1 MYVLWVFLIPDF
13 SFLCHSGN
21 SLIYI
26 NLSNFLHPFQRNRT
40 QKLLAFKRSTTT
52 SRQVSPWVTHP
63 LSTLTSKSTSTWWPT
78 NLKVLN
84 ALERVSNFFQL
95 SEASISNFFKC
106 PDQGLAHFLTIVK
119 KLMHPQPTPP
129 RMTHQRN
136 GTFLFCWLYR
146 PPSHPCRPSTPWPP
160 RQPPLVSLHI
170 IHDIFITVR

>member
-1 MYVLWVFLIPDF
+1 MLWVFLIPDF

-40 QKLLAFKRSTTT
+40 QKLPAFKRSTTT

-63 LSTLTSKSTSTWWPT
+63 LSMLTSKSTSTWWPT

-106 PDQGLAHFLTIVK
+106 PDQGHDHLDNHLLSASISSS
-119 KLMHPQPTPP
+119 
-129 RMTHQRN
+129 
-136 GTFLFCWLYR
+136 TFLSPSVDLEIGLGWDNL
-146 PPSHPCRPSTPWPP
+146 SHPS
-160 RQPPLVSLHI
+160 
-170 IHDIFITVR
+170 IHDFLVWVLKSCSNKLS